1 MIRIE
6 RVLYKISFG
15 LIFGLISLP
24 AYPQHM
30 MGAEGL
36 GMGQATTALP
46 GYDWSLFSNPALL
59 NSDDASV
66 GFYGLRNYGFTEI
79 TDMSAM
85 ASMPTKF
92 GVVALGFHRYGYDL
106 FNETRI
112 RAGYKN
118 EWRMLHFGLVA
129 NYNHIIFGGD
139 YGSGGALGVD
149 VGLAA
154 EITEDLW
161 IGARSTNVNRPEYKY
176 ETMDEYLPR
185 DISIG
190 LSYGLNELAVFA
202 FDMVKDVRFP
212 VSYRGGLE
220 ISVIENLVG
229 RVGVTNEPL
238 SYSMGFGYG
247 MDRWDINFA
256 VQKHEIL
263 GFSPGIDFMLYF

>member
-1 MIRIE
+1 MIRIQ
-6 RVLYKISFG
+6 RLLYKISLV

-24 AYPQHM
+24 AYPQLI

-59 NSDDASV
+59 NNDDTAV
-66 GFYGLRNYGFTEI
+66 GFYGLRNYGFAEI

-85 ASMPTKF
+85 GSIPTKY
-92 GVVALGFHRYGYDL
+92 GVAALGFHRYGDNL

-112 RAGYKN
+112 RMGYKN
-118 EWRMLHFGLVA
+118 EWRMLHFGVVA
-129 NYNHIIFGGD
+129 NYNHIFFGAD
-139 YGSGGALGVD
+139 YGSGGALGLD
-149 VGLAA
+149 VGIAA
-154 EITEDLW
+154 EITDDLW
-161 IGARSTNVNRPEYKY
+161 VGARSTNVNRPEYKY
-176 ETMDEYLPR
+176 QTMDEYLPR

-220 ISVIENLVG
+220 ISVIENLKG
-229 RVGVTNEPL
+229 RVGVTTEPL
-238 SYSMGFGYG
+238 TYSLGFGYG

-256 VQKHEIL
+256 VQKHELL